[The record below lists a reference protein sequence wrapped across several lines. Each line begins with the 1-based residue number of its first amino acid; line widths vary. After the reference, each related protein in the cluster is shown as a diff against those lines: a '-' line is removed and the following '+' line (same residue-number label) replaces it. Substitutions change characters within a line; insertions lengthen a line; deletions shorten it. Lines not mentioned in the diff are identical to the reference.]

1 MQGTLIIIFNFKYLF
16 IKYKIDIII
25 IKNIK
30 RVYRDKKL
38 AAVVSRNWNN
48 IKSQGKKV
56 IMWPFSLDLDEDEDM
71 IDKTETTTM
80 AQVQP
85 INKRRNEVDRKV
97 EANLKAIEE
106 IKAAIDMALRD
117 AEMADSTNCS

>member
-1 MQGTLIIIFNFKYLF
+1 
-16 IKYKIDIII
+16 
-25 IKNIK
+25 
-30 RVYRDKKL
+30 
-38 AAVVSRNWNN
+38 
-48 IKSQGKKV
+48 
-56 IMWPFSLDLDEDEDM
+56 M